1 MKGEFQVIRIG
12 ICVFSHFIGRSS
24 LASWTASIMT
34 WNATLSH
41 PLTVGICR
49 LICEVA
55 TRKEPLCDWPDTTE
69 SDRHF
74 RVQTGYW
81 PHATGMRPRP
91 IQTA

>member
-41 PLTVGICR
+41 PLPKSVLSNLQGMKWIQ
-49 LICEVA
+49 
-55 TRKEPLCDWPDTTE
+55 PLTSIVSE
-69 SDRHF
+69 
-74 RVQTGYW
+74 
-81 PHATGMRPRP
+81 
-91 IQTA
+91 